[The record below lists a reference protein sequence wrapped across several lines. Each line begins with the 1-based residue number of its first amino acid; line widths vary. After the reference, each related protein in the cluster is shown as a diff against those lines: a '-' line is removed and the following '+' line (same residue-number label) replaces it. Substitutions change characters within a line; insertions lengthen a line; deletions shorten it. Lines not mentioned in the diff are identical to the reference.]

1 MASHDEACRPSTA
14 LPLTEPLAG
23 SCAAEHVTELDVR
36 ALVESF
42 YETVRVDDLLGPIFA
57 RHVADWSLHLPKMH
71 DFWSTVA
78 LRTGRYAGRPIEA
91 HERLPG
97 LTQAHF
103 DRWLALWEQAVGRV
117 IAPQGRM
124 VFLVAARRMAAAM
137 SARLVA

>member
-1 MASHDEACRPSTA
+1 MTSHEESRRPPTP

-23 SCAAEHVTELDVR
+23 SRTAEHVAEPDIR
-36 ALVESF
+36 ALVDSF
-42 YETVRVDDLLGPIFA
+42 YEMVRVDDLLGPIFA

-71 DFWSTVA
+71 DFWSTVV

-97 LTQAHF
+97 LTHAHF
-103 DRWLALWEQAVGRV
+103 DRWLSLWERTVVLV
-117 IAPQGRM
+117 IAPQARAA
-124 VFLVAARRMAAAM
+124 FIVAARRMAASM